1 MSSHD
6 CRIEGNIQM
15 KEGVTRAQVESAL
28 SVFLEEHQTNLT
40 VLETNGG
47 FDFREEGGDLYLS
60 IGFFGV
66 GGYHSDPVERLSKN
80 LAEISEDGEF
90 FEMFDD
96 ETGDEDA
103 RCTPYFLAA
112 PEKGQIEYGIQAM
125 SDWIRP
131 LIGDERFDAISN
143 EIRKAG
149 EDFRNAQGASHESP

>member
-6 CRIEGNIQM
+6 CRIEGNIQL
-15 KEGVTRAQVESAL
+15 KDGVTRAQVEASLSA
-28 SVFLEEHQTNLT
+28 FLEEHQSNLT
-40 VLETNGG
+40 AMETEGE
-47 FDFREEGGDLYLS
+47 FDFREDNGDLYLS
-60 IGFFGV
+60 IPFHGL
-66 GGYHSDPVERLSKN
+66 GGYHDDSVERLAKN
-80 LAEISEDGEF
+80 LAELSEDGEF

-96 ETGDEDA
+96 DTGDDEA

-112 PEKGQIEYGIQAM
+112 PEKGQLEYGIQAM

-149 EDFRNAQGASHESP
+149 EDFRNTQGASHERI